1 MPRLSVEQW
10 ETEHR
15 RHVDEYINEID
26 ELYEEA
32 TDELVSLGMSYSYDP
47 TSGKTFAFS
56 SEKLRG
62 RAANEIVSSLNSRL
76 RSIIYA
82 GIIGEWA
89 FANEKVDS
97 WVKKLFSEPKEGYM
111 LHNIA
116 AMEAYQRRKTYGHT
130 LSDRVWNYA
139 KQHQQQIELALSVG
153 ITEGRSA
160 SGVSRDVRH
169 LLNNPDNLYRRVRD
183 QYGNLVLSKAAQA
196 YHPGQGVYRSSYQN
210 AMRLART
217 EINGAYRESDYTR
230 WNQLDFIVGVEIK
243 PSKSHEAWLAK
254 DWIPRFKKS
263 AIIPE
268 EICDTMAGRY
278 PKDFKFIGWHPNCRC
293 YAVPILANE
302 GTNADWWEDPT
313 NEVTDVPEKFK
324 KWVGDNSER
333 IAVSEYE
340 GKTPYFLAENNK
352 YVNLAQYRSQLN
364 MSQIRQAVADNLI
377 TDDHP
382 LLKPNNKYTSGRQAL
397 QERIIRNYTKG
408 YTASSDTIYMLGGAP
423 ANGKSTLVDSG
434 LLPHPKGAMVVDA
447 DKVKGMIP
455 EYRNMLKSQDK
466 DLIRAAANFVHEE
479 SSMLGKKIQKY
490 AFDKD
495 IAMVIDGVNDGSYEK
510 VSDRVVNMRKQ
521 TGKRVRADYVSLDTD
536 LSVKLA
542 QIRAEKTGREVPLKF
557 IKDNNREIS
566 KLIPKLID
574 GKVFDELYLWDT
586 NINGTPRLILSQI
599 NGVLKI
605 EDMALYERFLKKAN

>member
-1 MPRLSVEQW
+1 MPRLAVERW
-10 ETEHR
+10 EQEHR
-15 RHVDEYINEID
+15 QHVAEVLAEID
-26 ELYEEA
+26 ALYQDA
-32 TDELVSLGMSYSYDP
+32 TDEMVRLGMAYDYVDAATRP
-47 TSGKTFAFS
+47 FRFQSNKARNEQVARSLSSFS
-56 SEKLRG
+56 NQLVG
-62 RAANEIVSSLNSRL
+62 IVTT
-76 RSIIYA
+76 A
-82 GIIGEWA
+82 MATEWA
-89 FANEKVDS
+89 FANEKTDS
-97 WVKKLFSEPKEGYM
+97 WVRKLFSNPKEGYM
-111 LHNIA
+111 MHNL
-116 AMEAYQRRKTYGHT
+116 EALDAFIGRKQYGHT
-130 LSDRVWNYA
+130 LSNRVWEYS
-139 KQHQQQIELALSVG
+139 KQFQHHIEWALSVG
-153 ITEGRSA
+153 IAEGRSA
-160 SGVSRDVRH
+160 ANISRDVRYY
-169 LLNNPDNLYRRVRD
+169 LIEPDRLFRKVRD
-183 QYGNLVLSKAAQA
+183 HYGNLVLSKPASA
-196 YHPGQGVYRSSYQN
+196 YHPGQGIYRSSYQN
-210 AMRLART
+210 AMRMART
-217 EINGAYRESDYTR
+217 EINGAYREADHIR
-230 WNQLDFIVGVEIK
+230 WQQLDFIVGIEVK
-243 PSKSHEAWLAK
+243 TSKTHEAWLAK
-254 DWIPRFKKS
+254 DWFPRFKKRGV
-263 AIIPE
+263 APE
-268 EICDTMAGRY
+268 EICDTMKGRY

-302 GTNADWWEDPT
+302 GSNADWWEEPT

-324 KWVGDNSER
+324 KWIGDNSER

-340 GKTPYFLAENNK
+340 GKTPYFLVENNK

-447 DKVKGMIP
+447 DKVKVMIP

-466 DLIRAAANFVHEE
+466 ELIRAAANFVHEE
-479 SSMLGKKIQKY
+479 SSMIGKRIQQQ
-490 AFDKD
+490 AFDRN
-495 IAMVIDGVNDGSYEK
+495 IATVIDGVNDGSYEK
-510 VSDRVVNMRKQ
+510 VSDKVFKMRKQ

-605 EDMALYERFLKKAN
+605 EDMELYERFLKKAN